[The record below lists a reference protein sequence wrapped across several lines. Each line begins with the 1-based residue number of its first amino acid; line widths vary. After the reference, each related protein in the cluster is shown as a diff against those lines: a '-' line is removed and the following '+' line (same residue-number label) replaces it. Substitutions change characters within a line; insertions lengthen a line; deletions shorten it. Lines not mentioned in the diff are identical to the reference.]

1 MRKIFG
7 AKKDEVTGHWR
18 KLHNEELHDLYC
30 SLNVIWAIKSR
41 RLRWAIHVECMEER
55 RGAYRIFMGKP
66 GGKRPLGRPRRRWEY
81 IKNESSRW
89 RDVDWIYLAQDR
101 EK

>member
-1 MRKIFG
+1 MNRKHWRLRVFNNRVMRKIFG

-41 RLRWAIHVECMEER
+41 RLRWTEHVARMGNR
-55 RGAYRIFMGKP
+55 RGAYSSVSETFFALG
-66 GGKRPLGRPRRRWEY
+66 PLLAL
-81 IKNESSRW
+81 KNNQGSLS
-89 RDVDWIYLAQDR
+89 LLT
-101 EK
+101 